1 MIETNIKPTA
11 KNGTSKNNIY
21 KNSGGTE
28 PRTFPL
34 YSYWRIVTMV
44 TTHNEYW
51 LNYIAWKA
59 TLLFK
64 AKPIYFIIIIIIKD
78 YPYYFSY
85 LLL

>member
-51 LNYIAWKA
+51 LNYIA
-59 TLLFK
+59 
-64 AKPIYFIIIIIIKD
+64 
-78 YPYYFSY
+78 
-85 LLL
+85 